1 MLRKVKV
8 RKEVSLQD
16 SWDDDEGHMQF
27 EADVENPL
35 DRLTKEEFEAC
46 LEQALDRLS
55 MKPKEALI
63 LKRFSGF
70 SYEEIADLVGCST
83 SAVKM
88 RVSRALNQLAK
99 YMSEYKNEQRA

>member
-1 MLRKVKV
+1 
-8 RKEVSLQD
+8 
-16 SWDDDEGHMQF
+16 
-27 EADVENPL
+27 
-35 DRLTKEEFEAC
+35 
-46 LEQALDRLS
+46 LDRLS